1 MKKNVITITTIIIL
15 FIALFLLIIPH
26 IKIRKNNKIKYISW
40 HDDTSRFDE
49 NSCYDESM
57 SYYEDWGVTVK
68 RIEAEK
74 KFLFYVMT
82 IGYEE
87 GNLCDYEFYLEEE
100 YINNF
105 IENAKIEVNE
115 KNIDLKK
122 LIENKKAI
130 VGNKRYS
137 TDNEKDAIEYTLDGE
152 YNVMFVFY
160 VDDLLVIQ
168 VGFSDEGPKFI
179 AYK

>member
-1 MKKNVITITTIIIL
+1 MKKKVCVITTIFIL
-15 FIALFLLIIPH
+15 FIALFLFMLPH
-26 IKIRKNNKIKYISW
+26 IKIRKNNEIKYISW

-49 NSCYDESM
+49 NSCYDEGM

-68 RIEAEK
+68 HIEAKK
-74 KFLFYVMT
+74 KFLFYVMS
-82 IGYEE
+82 IEYEE

-105 IENAKIEVNE
+105 IENAKIIYNE
-115 KNIDLKK
+115 KKINLKK
-122 LIENKKAI
+122 LIENKTAI
-130 VGNKRYS
+130 TGNKRYS
-137 TDNEKDAIEYTLDGE
+137 TDEEKQVIEYTLNGE
-152 YNVMFVFY
+152 ENVLFVFN
-160 VDDLLVIQ
+160 VDDLLIIQ